1 MLKKRILTS
10 AWLVSLL
17 LAVIWFGG
25 EPGFTAL
32 MVVFGTLAALEFY
45 RMVAGSRVPP
55 LTYFGLVWTALFILS
70 GNSDMLFT
78 IEPYLNPVPVT
89 PLLLTTAVIPPL
101 LWLLS
106 RRQKENAFITW
117 AWTIAGILYIGWL
130 LSHIVALRGLAD
142 GRNWV
147 FFVLFVTWFSDSA
160 AFFTGRRLGRHKLAP
175 SISPGKTWEGAIGGI
190 GGAIAIS
197 VLFFTPT
204 PFQLP
209 LAYWQVIPLSIGVSV
224 LGQAGD
230 LVESLLKRNTGVKD
244 SGTLMPGHGGILDR
258 MDSMLF
264 AGVLVYYFAL
274 IHLS

>member
-1 MLKKRILTS
+1 MLKKRIITS
-10 AWLVSLL
+10 IWFVSLL
-17 LAVIWFGG
+17 VVVVWFGG

-32 MVVFGTLAALEFY
+32 MVVFSILAALEFY
-45 RMVAGSRVPP
+45 HMVAGSKVSP
-55 LTYFGLVWTALFILS
+55 LSYFGLVWVSLFILS
-70 GNSDMLFT
+70 RNSQVISAL
-78 IEPYLNPVPVT
+78 EPYLNAALII

-106 RRQKENAFITW
+106 RRQKEGAFATW
-117 AWTIAGILYIGWL
+117 AWTIAGILYIGCL
-130 LSHIVALRGLAD
+130 LSHMVALRGLED

-147 FFVLFVTWFSDSA
+147 FFVLFVTWLSDTA

-175 SISPGKTWEGAIGGI
+175 NISPGKTWEGAIGGI

-197 VLFFTPT
+197 ILFFTPT

-209 LAYWQVIPLSIGVSV
+209 LAYWQVMPLSIGVSV

-230 LVESLLKRNTGVKD
+230 VVESLLKRNMGAKD

-258 MDSMLF
+258 MDSMIF
-264 AGVLVYYFAL
+264 AGVLVYYYAL
-274 IHLS
+274 LS

>member
-1 MLKKRILTS
+1 MLKKRIITS
-10 AWLVSLL
+10 IWFVSLL
-17 LAVIWFGG
+17 VVVVWFGG

-32 MVVFGTLAALEFY
+32 MIVFSVLAALEFY
-45 RMVAGSRVPP
+45 HMVAGSKVSP
-55 LTYFGLVWTALFILS
+55 LSCFGLVWTSLFILS
-70 GNSDMLFT
+70 RNSQVTSAL
-78 IEPYLNPVPVT
+78 EPYLNTGLIT

-106 RRQKENAFITW
+106 RRQKEGAFATW

-130 LSHIVALRGLAD
+130 LSHMVALRGLED

-147 FFVLFVTWFSDSA
+147 FFVLFVTWLSDTA

-175 SISPGKTWEGAIGGI
+175 NISPGKTWEGAIGGI
-190 GGAIAIS
+190 GGAIAMS

-230 LVESLLKRNTGVKD
+230 VVESLLKRNMGAKD
-244 SGTLMPGHGGILDR
+244 SGTLMPGHGGMLDR
-258 MDSMLF
+258 MDSIIF
-264 AGVLVYYFAL
+264 AGVLVYYYAL
-274 IHLS
+274 LS

>member
-1 MLKKRILTS
+1 MLKKRIITS
-10 AWLVSLL
+10 IWFVSLL
-17 LAVIWFGG
+17 VAVVWFGG

-32 MVVFGTLAALEFY
+32 MVVFSILAALEFY
-45 RMVAGSRVPP
+45 HMVAGSKVSP
-55 LTYFGLVWTALFILS
+55 LSCFGLVWVSLFILS
-70 GNSDMLFT
+70 RNSQVISAL
-78 IEPYLNPVPVT
+78 EPYLNAALIT

-106 RRQKENAFITW
+106 RRQKEGAFATW

-130 LSHIVALRGLAD
+130 LSHMVALRGLED

-147 FFVLFVTWFSDSA
+147 FFVLFVTWLSDTT
-160 AFFTGRRLGRHKLAP
+160 AFFAGRRLGRHKLAP
-175 SISPGKTWEGAIGGI
+175 NISPGKTWEGAIGGI
-190 GGAIAIS
+190 GGAIAMS

-209 LAYWQVIPLSIGVSV
+209 LAYWQVMPLSIGVSV

-230 LVESLLKRNTGVKD
+230 VVESLLKRNMGAKD

-258 MDSMLF
+258 MDSMIF
-264 AGVLVYYFAL
+264 AGVLVYYYAL
-274 IHLS
+274 LS

>member
-1 MLKKRILTS
+1 MLKKRIITS
-10 AWLVSLL
+10 IWFVSLL
-17 LAVIWFGG
+17 VVVAWFGG

-32 MVVFGTLAALEFY
+32 MIVFSVLAALEFY
-45 RMVAGSRVPP
+45 HMVAGSKVSP
-55 LTYFGLVWTALFILS
+55 LSCFGLVWTSLFILS
-70 GNSDMLFT
+70 RNSQVISAL
-78 IEPYLNPVPVT
+78 EPYLNTGLIT

-106 RRQKENAFITW
+106 RRQKEGAFATW

-130 LSHIVALRGLAD
+130 LSHMVALRGLED

-147 FFVLFVTWFSDSA
+147 FFVLFVTWLSDTA

-175 SISPGKTWEGAIGGI
+175 NISPGKTWEGAIGGI
-190 GGAIAIS
+190 GGAIAMS

-230 LVESLLKRNTGVKD
+230 VVESLLKRNMGAKD
-244 SGTLMPGHGGILDR
+244 SGTLMPGHGGMLDR
-258 MDSMLF
+258 MDSIIF
-264 AGVLVYYFAL
+264 AGVLVYYYAL
-274 IHLS
+274 LS

>member
-1 MLKKRILTS
+1 MLKKRIITS
-10 AWLVSLL
+10 IWFVSLL
-17 LAVIWFGG
+17 VVVVWFGE

-32 MVVFGTLAALEFY
+32 MIVFSVLAALEFY
-45 RMVAGSRVPP
+45 HMVAGSKVSP
-55 LTYFGLVWTALFILS
+55 LSCFGLVWTSLFILS
-70 GNSDMLFT
+70 RNSQVISAL
-78 IEPYLNPVPVT
+78 EPYLNTGLIT
-89 PLLLTTAVIPPL
+89 PLLLTTAVIPSL

-106 RRQKENAFITW
+106 RRQKEGAFATW

-130 LSHIVALRGLAD
+130 LSHMVALRGLED

-147 FFVLFVTWFSDSA
+147 FFVLFVTWLSDTA

-190 GGAIAIS
+190 GGAIAMS

-230 LVESLLKRNTGVKD
+230 VVESLLKRNMGAKD
-244 SGTLMPGHGGILDR
+244 SGTLMPGHGGMLDR
-258 MDSMLF
+258 MDSMIF
-264 AGVLVYYFAL
+264 AGVLVYYYAL
-274 IHLS
+274 LS

>member
-1 MLKKRILTS
+1 MLKKRIITS
-10 AWLVSLL
+10 IWFVSLL
-17 LAVIWFGG
+17 VVVVWFGG

-32 MVVFGTLAALEFY
+32 MIVFSVLAALEFY
-45 RMVAGSRVPP
+45 HMVAGSKVSP
-55 LTYFGLVWTALFILS
+55 LSCFGLVWASLFILS
-70 GNSDMLFT
+70 RNSQVISAL
-78 IEPYLNPVPVT
+78 EPYLNTGLIT

-106 RRQKENAFITW
+106 RRQKEGAFVTW

-130 LSHIVALRGLAD
+130 LSHMVALRGLED

-147 FFVLFVTWFSDSA
+147 FFVLFVTWLSDTA

-175 SISPGKTWEGAIGGI
+175 NISPGKTWEGAIGGI
-190 GGAIAIS
+190 GGAIAMS

-230 LVESLLKRNTGVKD
+230 MVESLLKRNMGAKD
-244 SGTLMPGHGGILDR
+244 SGTLMPGHGGMLDR
-258 MDSMLF
+258 MDSIIF
-264 AGVLVYYFAL
+264 AGVLVYYYAL
-274 IHLS
+274 LS